1 MKYRRLAVLAV
12 AGSALAGPTPGAE
25 AGPAVFVD
33 LDFDAAMAEAELQD
47 KLLLV
52 DTTATWCPP
61 CRQMDK
67 EAWVDADVE
76 AWIPTHA
83 VAIQIDVGTNPV
95 FAERHR
101 VRGLPTMI
109 VYKDGRE
116 FDRIVGYRTARHL
129 LQWLDGVLEGR
140 RETDLLREV
149 AGDRAGPDGRVDV
162 RARHRLAK
170 TLARDGQ
177 TTEAI
182 EEFLWLWDNML
193 RYRPSMSAVRRSFM
207 VGHMQ
212 RLAAKEPEACDAF
225 TKLRDRYTPSV
236 LSLKATRDEMLD
248 WINLNQVIGDEEA
261 SVAWFDLVREDP
273 AAETP
278 IGWAARDLF
287 NLLVAEGRWAE
298 AGRLHRD
305 PGSVARKQRLRWQIC
320 GLYAA
325 CLAAHRDRAADD
337 VASVLLSVWDNAAAR
352 MALVEAALN
361 VNQPRHHPHRAW
373 IDKARELGGD
383 VAELENRLIL
393 TLSDG
398 SEHQ

>member
-1 MKYRRLAVLAV
+1 MKCRRLAVLAV
-12 AGSALAGPTPGAE
+12 GSALSGPIPGAE

-33 LDFDAAMAEAELQD
+33 LDFDAAKAEAELQD

-83 VAIQIDVGTNPV
+83 VAIQIDVGTNQV
-95 FAERHR
+95 FAETHR
-101 VRGLPTMI
+101 VRRLPTMI

-129 LQWLDGVLEGR
+129 LQWLGGVLEGR

-149 AGDRAGPDGRVDV
+149 AGDRAGPDGHVDV
-162 RARHRLAK
+162 QARLWLAE
-170 TLARDGQ
+170 A
-177 TTEAI
+177 TEAI
-182 EEFLWLWDNML
+182 DEFLWLWDNML

-207 VGHMQ
+207 VSHMQ
-212 RLAAKEPEACDAF
+212 RLAAKEPDACDAF
-225 TKLRDRYTPSV
+225 TKLRDRYTPAV

-248 WINLNQVIGDEEA
+248 WIRLNQVIGDEEA
-261 SVAWFDLVREDP
+261 SVAWFDLVCEDP
-273 AAETP
+273 AAEMP

-287 NLLVAEGRWAE
+287 DLLVAEGRWAE

-305 PGSVARKQRLRWQIC
+305 PGSVAGRQRLRWRIC
-320 GLYAA
+320 SLYAA

-337 VASVLLSVWDNAAAR
+337 VASVLLGGWDDAVAR

-361 VNQPRHHPHRAW
+361 VNQPRHDPHWAW

-383 VAELENRLIL
+383 VAELQNRLIL
-393 TLSDG
+393 TLSEG